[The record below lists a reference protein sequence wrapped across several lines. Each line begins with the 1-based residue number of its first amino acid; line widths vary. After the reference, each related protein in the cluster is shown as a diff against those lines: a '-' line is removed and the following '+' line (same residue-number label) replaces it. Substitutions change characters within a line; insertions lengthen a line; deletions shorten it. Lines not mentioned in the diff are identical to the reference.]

1 MKRGHIMKIKPI
13 KAFFLHY
20 KEHSSTFF
28 FFFTDLQ
35 NILNIQ
41 ASPNTHTDETQTKAR
56 SSTKYPHK
64 NIFII
69 SFIVNVN

>member
-1 MKRGHIMKIKPI
+1 MKRGHIMKIKP
-13 KAFFLHY
+13 KRSFFTTRNIQVH
-20 KEHSSTFF
+20 F

-41 ASPNTHTDETQTKAR
+41 ASPNTHKDETQTKAR